1 MLQIREEKDILRVR
15 YKKLRGEMSA
25 ELKKYRDARI
35 CRAAEGLVSFRYADC
50 VLMYCPSFGEIDVQ
64 PIAAAALERGKR
76 VAYPRCDK
84 STCTMTYHYVSCTD
98 ELYPNAY
105 GIPEPSADAPVYDP
119 DFDGTAVC
127 YVPGLAFDEKG
138 YRLGYGKGYYD
149 RFLSGFDGY
158 SVGVV
163 YSDYILK
170 SVPRGRY
177 DMRVDILLT
186 EKGVRMTDEG

>member
-1 MLQIREEKDILRVR
+1 MLQVREEKIILREK
-15 YKKLRGEMSA
+15 YKKIRARMDED
-25 ELKKYRDARI
+25 LKKSRDSRI

-50 VLMYCPSFGEIDVQ
+50 VLMYCPSFGEIDIQ
-64 PIAAAALERGKR
+64 PIAAAAFARGKK

-84 STCTMTYHYVSCTD
+84 FTHTMKYHFVNSPL
-98 ELYPNAY
+98 ELVPDAY
-105 GIPEPSADAPVYDP
+105 GIPEPPADAPVYDP
-119 DFDGTAVC
+119 DSDGTAVC
-127 YVPGLAFDEKG
+127 YVPGLVFDGKG

-149 RFLSGFDGY
+149 RFLSGFGGC

-170 SVPRGRY
+170 SVPRGRF
-177 DMRVDILLT
+177 DMKVNILLT